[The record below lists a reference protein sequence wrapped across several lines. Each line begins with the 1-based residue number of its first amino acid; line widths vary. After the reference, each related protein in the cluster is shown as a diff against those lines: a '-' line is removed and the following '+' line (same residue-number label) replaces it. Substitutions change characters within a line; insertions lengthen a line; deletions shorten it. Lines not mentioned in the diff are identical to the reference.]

1 MSVVMINYIT
11 VTLMYTT
18 GYCSIA
24 DKDLNVLHVLYV
36 LCTMYFKKIFQKSWL
51 LKATKSEKNEG
62 NQS

>member
-24 DKDLNVLHVLYV
+24 DKDLDVLHVLYV
-36 LCTMYFKKIFQKSWL
+36 LCTTYFKKNI
-51 LKATKSEKNEG
+51 
-62 NQS
+62 

>member
-24 DKDLNVLHVLYV
+24 DKDLDVLHVLYV
-36 LCTMYFKKIFQKSWL
+36 LCTMYFKKNISEIFVVEGYKIR
-51 LKATKSEKNEG
+51 KNEG